1 MTEAAPGG
9 SGRRPGFIFALGA
22 LAAISATA
30 IDITIPAQPQIARA
44 FGADP
49 AAGASLVSSYF
60 WGYALGQLL
69 WGTLSDRFGRLRPLT
84 IALTGFLIT
93 CVVCAFAPSFTVLVL
108 ARLAQGFFGGAAPI
122 TVRAIARDQGGGGQT
137 ASLLATTS
145 MIIGMAPLLA
155 PPLAS
160 GLLLVFDWRSAFWFL
175 FLFTVVVLVAVRLY
189 MKEPASHGITPGGVG
204 SLRMA
209 LPLLRNF
216 EFLCGAVTFAV
227 LGLGYFALLSVGSA
241 AAEQRYGVTP
251 QAFGPLFSLVAVG
264 FLCGSYAARRT
275 VARFDRDKLLLGACL
290 ISAVSGAL
298 MAATLELELPQWLF
312 WLLLAAYDFGFGF
325 GGPIAM
331 AKALEPAGKTAG
343 AAASLMGIVSLT
355 IAASSAQLNAT
366 GLFATAYHAIGFQMA
381 AAGLFC
387 LALQLVVLWRRRA
400 EASSLADP

>member
-1 MTEAAPGG
+1 
-9 SGRRPGFIFALGA
+9 
-22 LAAISATA
+22 
-30 IDITIPAQPQIARA
+30 
-44 FGADP
+44 
-49 AAGASLVSSYF
+49 
-60 WGYALGQLL
+60 
-69 WGTLSDRFGRLRPLT
+69 
-84 IALTGFLIT
+84 
-93 CVVCAFAPSFTVLVL
+93 
-108 ARLAQGFFGGAAPI
+108 
-122 TVRAIARDQGGGGQT
+122 
-137 ASLLATTS
+137 
-145 MIIGMAPLLA
+145 
-155 PPLAS
+155 
-160 GLLLVFDWRSAFWFL
+160 
-175 FLFTVVVLVAVRLY
+175 

-298 MAATLELELPQWLF
+298 MAATLELRAAAMA
-312 WLLLAAYDFGFGF
+312 LLAAAGGVRLRVRVR
-325 GGPIAM
+325 GPIAM

-343 AAASLMGIVSLT
+343 AAASLMGIVSLKSRPP
-355 IAASSAQLNAT
+355 APSST
-366 GLFATAYHAIGFQMA
+366 PRGCSPPPTTRSDSRWRPP
-381 AAGLFC
+381 GLFC